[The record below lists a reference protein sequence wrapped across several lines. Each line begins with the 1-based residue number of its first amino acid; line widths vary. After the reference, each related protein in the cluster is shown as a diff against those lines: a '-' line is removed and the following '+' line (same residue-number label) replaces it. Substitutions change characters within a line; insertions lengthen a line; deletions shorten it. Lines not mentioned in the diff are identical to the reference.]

1 MRILTGTDIIEIQR
15 VQTAIE
21 RQGGAFLQKVYT
33 PDEIAYCEAR
43 GVGKYE
49 SYAARFAA
57 KEAVS
62 KAFGTGIC
70 ADVPLK
76 DIEIRNNERG
86 KPYVS
91 LYGKAHRYYQ
101 EVLQGIQADLSLSHC
116 DSHAVAF
123 VSILAD

>member
-21 RQGGAFLQKVYT
+21 RQGRAFLQKVFT
-33 PDEIAYCEAR
+33 PDEISYCEAR

-86 KPYVS
+86 KPYLH
-91 LYGKAHRYYQ
+91 LYGKALRYYQ

-123 VSILAD
+123 VLVLAD